1 MRNSNRF
8 KYVILHYSIRN
19 SSWNPSLSNLVNKIG
34 LVGSAAFDRKVL
46 RSLLGSGGALDSQ
59 QSTFKS

>member
-1 MRNSNRF
+1 MRNSNTF
-8 KYVILHYSIRN
+8 KYVNLYYNIRN

-34 LVGSAAFDRKVL
+34 LVGSAAFDQKVL
-46 RSLLGSGGALDSQ
+46 RSLSGSEGVLDSQ